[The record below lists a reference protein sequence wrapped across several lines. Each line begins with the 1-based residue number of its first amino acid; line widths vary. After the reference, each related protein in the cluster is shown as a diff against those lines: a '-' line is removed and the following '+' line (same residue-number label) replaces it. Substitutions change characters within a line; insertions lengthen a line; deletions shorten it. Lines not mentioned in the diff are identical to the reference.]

1 MADSFVEMNVD
12 DDTGQPH
19 DIDLDLEVEEQ
30 DAFLLE
36 MNKFCEASEAQAHA
50 GDGPKDA
57 NGNDTRDVGEE
68 EYRGG
73 ADADD
78 ADDGLGFGPDNEVA
92 GLV

>member
-1 MADSFVEMNVD
+1 MADRVVEMNVD
-12 DDTGQPH
+12 DDARQPH
-19 DIDLDLEVEEQ
+19 DVDLEVEVQ
-30 DAFLLE
+30 DEFLLE
-36 MNKFCEASEAQAHA
+36 MNKFCEASQAHA

-57 NGNDTRDVGEE
+57 NGNDTKDVGEE

-78 ADDGLGFGPDNEVA
+78 ADDGLGLGPDNEVA